1 MFYKATTEIEGGP
14 VEPGLL
20 EEEEEDREQVILIPT
35 GMILQLTHHDEFGME
50 FVTEFGNSVRIS
62 NHHLSALKETPIT
75 EAEQRD
81 IENMQKYLEANI
93 D

>member
-1 MFYKATTEIEGGP
+1 MFYKATKEIKGLP
-14 VEPGLL
+14 VEPGFP

-35 GMILQLTHHDEFGME
+35 GMILQLVYHDHAGME

-81 IENMQKYLEANI
+81 IENMQKYLEENM